1 VEHGCPDSGERRGSA
16 AVAKRRLSH
25 PGGDGGGAVPEEVDP
40 ASEITSEVTRR
51 LSELLAVIADRT
63 VVPNGNASPRPTES
77 VVPAAPKLQDD
88 DTGMATISLRLDTW
102 LLARI
107 DADAKPGFTHR
118 GAASCSITYRVRA
131 RSGMAASRAEERQLR
146 TSINV

>member
-1 VEHGCPDSGERRGSA
+1 VEHDRPDSGERRGSA

-25 PGGDGGGAVPEEVDP
+25 PGRDGGGAFGEGVDP

-51 LSELLAVIADRT
+51 LSELLAVVEQRN
-63 VVPNGNASPRPTES
+63 VVPNGNAAPRPTES
-77 VVPAAPKLQDD
+77 VVPAVPKLHDD

-107 DADAKPGFTHR
+107 DADAKRLGISRTTWLHI
-118 GAASCSITYRVRA
+118 AAS
-131 RSGMAASRAEERQLR
+131 ERLEGR
-146 TSINV
+146 R